1 MSTALDRRREHIT
14 ALFPEWTERSLGDWL
29 AFCAERYA
37 DRPLV
42 ITDDRTTTYAE
53 VDAWATRLAD
63 GLVALGLKP
72 GEHVGIVMANYTEFV
87 PVKFAVARAGGVA
100 VPMNFLYREEEL
112 KYVLGQSECRILITM
127 TGYADMDYPQM
138 LDNIVPG
145 WDSGAVSEELPL
157 LRDVILFSTDGRTR
171 AGVRT
176 IEDLD
181 TLGRENA
188 GATAGLDV
196 DPRSLADILY
206 TSGTTGSPK
215 GVMIAHDAAQ
225 RTGYASALTR
235 AFDDGWRV
243 LFSLPCY
250 HMFGYVE
257 GLMAAMVVGG
267 AVILQPKFDPAA
279 LPARYR
285 TPPSHGHPV
294 CPDDDRRD
302 PRTSGPRQVRPV
314 EPSGRSLRCCTRPRL
329 AVGKGREGTRGVP
342 RSSPGTE

>member
-1 MSTALDRRREHIT
+1 M
-14 ALFPEWTERSLGDWL
+14 
-29 AFCAERYA
+29 
-37 DRPLV
+37 
-42 ITDDRTTTYAE
+42 
-53 VDAWATRLAD
+53 
-63 GLVALGLKP
+63 
-72 GEHVGIVMANYTEFV
+72 
-87 PVKFAVARAGGVA
+87 
-100 VPMNFLYREEEL
+100 
-112 KYVLGQSECRILITM
+112 
-127 TGYADMDYPQM
+127 
-138 LDNIVPG
+138 
-145 WDSGAVSEELPL
+145 SEELPL

-257 GLMAAMVVGG
+257 G
-267 AVILQPKFDPAA
+267 
-279 LPARYR
+279 
-285 TPPSHGHPV
+285 
-294 CPDDDRRD
+294 
-302 PRTSGPRQVRPV
+302 
-314 EPSGRSLRCCTRPRL
+314 
-329 AVGKGREGTRGVP
+329 
-342 RSSPGTE
+342 